1 MDLGVAVQAREHP
14 GHDDAVFEGVA
25 RPRRRLGAVGQHGA
39 AARGV
44 ADEVD
49 GHVEKLLAA
58 GHADLVALA
67 EEAAVAKD
75 QLGGQ
80 DTSAQQLAGAV
91 EIGEDQVEQ
100 LGPLDYAEL
109 DAGPLVA
116 GQQHR
121 DRVEGPGGSGRGG
134 GVGGIVLA
142 VDVVGDAVV
151 VEQAAGL
158 GATV

>member
-1 MDLGVAVQAREHP
+1 MLKSCWLP
-14 GHDDAVFEGVA
+14 GT
-25 RPRRRLGAVGQHGA
+25 RI
-39 AARGV
+39 
-44 ADEVD
+44 
-49 GHVEKLLAA
+49 
-58 GHADLVALA
+58 LVALA
-67 EEAAVAKD
+67 EEAAVAED

-80 DTSAQQLAGAV
+80 QTSAQQLAGAV
-91 EIGEDQVEQ
+91 EVGEDQVEQ
-100 LGPLDYAEL
+100 LGPLDHAEL

-121 DRVEGPGGSGRGG
+121 DRVEGPGGNGRGR
-134 GVGGIVLA
+134 GVGGIVVA